1 MLKYMNMEINK
12 MKSTIKQLMKTFE
25 SDNRGHKRY
34 ADFLQYCFLSI
45 KVPKKKS
52 NSKRVINK
60 YDILRQDLI
69 RYLIANEKEIT
80 LELNK

>member
-1 MLKYMNMEINK
+1 MIPEIK
-12 MKSTIKQLMKTFE
+12 KLIKTFE
-25 SDNRGHKRY
+25 SDNKGHKRY

-45 KVPKKKS
+45 KIPKKKG
-52 NSKRVINK
+52 NNKRVINK